1 MSLGNRGGDKTKD
14 GRVRSKGGMGR
25 EVWVVEGED
34 KRKDGRERS
43 KGGMGSEGE

>member
-1 MSLGNRGGDKTKD
+1 MSLGNPGGDKTKD

-34 KRKDGRERS
+34 KMNDSRVKS
-43 KGGMGSEGE
+43 L